1 MSIKYLNPKSYGQVY
16 QRLVNGYRKVK
27 GKDPTGLDLIKI
39 KLEAAEQIRNSEKII
54 KFPEE
59 KITPFYEGRPSK
71 GPQADVKKFPTK
83 NKPAAQTYSS
93 DFLDLLEE
101 FNKISKNQPSLAEI
115 TGVSNKYP
123 EKTGIVKS
131 TIELL
136 ESKDPKSL
144 SRELQRIMKRE
155 GTYVDYSDEE
165 VAQIL
170 NGFES
175 RTKNKIKPAEEMI
188 DKGDFD
194 PSGFAGGGLAYMLG
208 EPVRMFKG
216 GRIGYSVGAGKKGVQ
231 GLLDLVKN
239 KFGKKSITT
248 ADKVARPES
257 AITRDLFKRMS
268 KKLKNKLPKKGEF
281 IEDGETPDYEY
292 YAELLNDAEDSRGF
306 NVQGDETIEVLEDRL
321 KQLKDEEAYYY
332 GQYKA
337 GKLDPEPGEIN
348 RSRLTF
354 LKNKSEEAEM
364 SRDKRLITQDELEE
378 LDSLEKRFEYLDLEE
393 KAQDVNRKLTNSEI
407 ERLKEINDSG
417 YVDFQ
422 KEIDKINR
430 NKKAYGGRIGYS
442 GGGIVKFLN
451 KVLGKQHL
459 SEIKKTDPQ
468 LYKGLLEVAPLFKKR
483 DKEALIKY
491 MQKYLPE
498 RSADEIEELVTGP
511 NDKMYGQLIRLG
523 SGRDYKGKQELFKKI
538 DQKEMLENLDV
549 KGRKANAVGG
559 RIGYTNGGITKTK
572 ADYEK
577 ELETKDD
584 YEKED
589 NKILD
594 ILDLQVQG
602 AMSGKQQIE
611 GAPPGITSDLK
622 TLEIIANFDI
632 PLDDKINLYANYQ
645 RNKSRNRIEK
655 ADQEVYLGEGA
666 YRNREVGL
674 NYNKDGEGFSADAK
688 YNMDSEEPEFRFKY
702 KKLFGGPKKRAKGGR
717 IGFAAGGID
726 KVRRAFLKLLGA
738 GAGATAA
745 TKTGLFGLLKGK
757 QEAKIATK
765 AAEQVVKRNEPPAY
779 VFDLVEI
786 IRAKGKDITKSAQT
800 IERETVKT
808 YKGVDLYETP
818 DGFRIRAEGKS
829 AQEGGKEID
838 LMYSQMDE
846 IKDEGLE
853 TQKSFTVT
861 DYEEATVRPDAE
873 GKMKDVDFY
882 VDEADHKEL
891 KKIVDEEK
899 NKFKSGGL
907 AYMLGE

>member
-16 QRLVNGYRKVK
+16 QKLVNGYRKVK
-27 GKDPTGLDLIKI
+27 GKDPSGLDLIKI
-39 KLEAAEQIRNSEKII
+39 KLEAAEQIKNSEKII

-59 KITPFYEGRPSK
+59 KITPFYEERPSK

-144 SRELQRIMKRE
+144 SRELQKIMKRE

-175 RTKNKIKPAEEMI
+175 RTKNKIKPAEEI
-188 DKGDFD
+188 INEGDFD

-216 GRIGYSVGAGKKGVQ
+216 GRIGYSIGAGKKGVQ

-239 KFGKKSITT
+239 KFGKESITT
-248 ADKVARPES
+248 ADKVARPEK
-257 AITRDLFKRMS
+257 AITKEMFDAFNKRLKEKTKSYKQGDPITSENFGDTSFAPDMTGLNKAREMDDDIVKFRTENPAGKGRFTKAEVIITRLKNTIQGAKNNPDETS
-268 KKLKNKLPKKGEF
+268 DYVLKNFPNMIEELKNKPELANNENVFQTLAVEGLPK
-281 IEDGETPDYEY
+281 
-292 YAELLNDAEDSRGF
+292 N
-306 NVQGDETIEVLEDRL
+306 QRL
-321 KQLKDEEAYYY
+321 KVYDDGTVDFETLKPTH
-332 GQYKA
+332 QF
-337 GKLDPEPGEIN
+337 KLKEDI
-348 RSRLTF
+348 
-354 LKNKSEEAEM
+354 K
-364 SRDKRLITQDELEE
+364 
-378 LDSLEKRFEYLDLEE
+378 
-393 KAQDVNRKLTNSEI
+393 RKL
-407 ERLKEINDSG
+407 
-417 YVDFQ
+417 
-422 KEIDKINR
+422 
-430 NKKAYGGRIGYS
+430 
-442 GGGIVKFLN
+442 
-451 KVLGKQHL
+451 
-459 SEIKKTDPQ
+459 
-468 LYKGLLEVAPLFKKR
+468 
-483 DKEALIKY
+483 
-491 MQKYLPE
+491 
-498 RSADEIEELVTGP
+498 
-511 NDKMYGQLIRLG
+511 
-523 SGRDYKGKQELFKKI
+523 
-538 DQKEMLENLDV
+538 
-549 KGRKANAVGG
+549 NA
-559 RIGYTNGGITKTK
+559 
-572 ADYEK
+572 E
-577 ELETKDD
+577 
-584 YEKED
+584 
-589 NKILD
+589 
-594 ILDLQVQG
+594 
-602 AMSGKQQIE
+602 
-611 GAPPGITSDLK
+611 
-622 TLEIIANFDI
+622 
-632 PLDDKINLYANYQ
+632 
-645 RNKSRNRIEK
+645 
-655 ADQEVYLGEGA
+655 
-666 YRNREVGL
+666 
-674 NYNKDGEGFSADAK
+674 
-688 YNMDSEEPEFRFKY
+688 
-702 KKLFGGPKKRAKGGR
+702 GGR

-765 AAEQVVKRNEPPAY
+765 AAEQVVQRNEPPAY

-891 KKIVDEEK
+891 QKIVDEEK

>member
-248 ADKVARPES
+248 ADKVARPEK
-257 AITRDLFKRMS
+257 AITKEMFDAF
-268 KKLKNKLPKKGEF
+268 NK
-281 IEDGETPDYEY
+281 
-292 YAELLNDAEDSRGF
+292 
-306 NVQGDETIEVLEDRL
+306 
-321 KQLKDEEAYYY
+321 
-332 GQYKA
+332 
-337 GKLDPEPGEIN
+337 
-348 RSRLTF
+348 
-354 LKNKSEEAEM
+354 
-364 SRDKRLITQDELEE
+364 
-378 LDSLEKRFEYLDLEE
+378 
-393 KAQDVNRKLTNSEI
+393 
-407 ERLKEINDSG
+407 RLKEKTTPDTKNLEKTRGKYGSG
-417 YVDFQ
+417 ED
-422 KEIDKINR
+422 
-430 NKKAYGGRIGYS
+430 
-442 GGGIVKFLN
+442 
-451 KVLGKQHL
+451 
-459 SEIKKTDPQ
+459 
-468 LYKGLLEVAPLFKKR
+468 LYKIFKKEGITINQAV
-483 DKEALIKY
+483 KEAL
-491 MQKYLPE
+491 
-498 RSADEIEELVTGP
+498 ADMP
-511 NDKMYGQLIRLG
+511 RL
-523 SGRDYKGKQELFKKI
+523 SG
-538 DQKEMLENLDV
+538 
-549 KGRKANAVGG
+549 
-559 RIGYTNGGITKTK
+559 
-572 ADYEK
+572 
-577 ELETKDD
+577 
-584 YEKED
+584 
-589 NKILD
+589 
-594 ILDLQVQG
+594 
-602 AMSGKQQIE
+602 
-611 GAPPGITSDLK
+611 
-622 TLEIIANFDI
+622 
-632 PLDDKINLYANYQ
+632 
-645 RNKSRNRIEK
+645 
-655 ADQEVYLGEGA
+655 
-666 YRNREVGL
+666 
-674 NYNKDGEGFSADAK
+674 DAK
-688 YNMDSEEPEFRFKY
+688 YDADAVAEVVYQKLDIDPDTLNQYHVLDVYDKAY
-702 KKLFGGPKKRAKGGR
+702 NLLTKNKKLTPKESFLKQYFAKKSKEKDMYEQAAQREMDAMEAAADVGMKEPMGLTNEEIYAKYQNKISDDLLKKIVIDDNPQRRAEVMATLDEAMTMMEKGMDPDQILNIIKNTTRTKNAKGGR
-717 IGFAAGGID
+717 IGFSVGGID

>member
-27 GKDPTGLDLIKI
+27 GKDPSGLDLIKI

-59 KITPFYEGRPSK
+59 KITPFYEERPSK

-216 GRIGYSVGAGKKGVQ
+216 GRIGYSIGAGKKGVQ

-248 ADKVARPES
+248 ADKIARPEK
-257 AITRDLFKRMS
+257 AITKEMFDAFNKRLKEKTTGPVQMSMDDLIKYRSENPAGKGRFTRAEAIIARLENTIQGAKDSPDETSDYVLKNFPNMIEE
-268 KKLKNKLPKKGEF
+268 LKNKPELANNENVWKELGMTGLPENQRFKIYDDGTVDFETLKPTHQF
-281 IEDGETPDYEY
+281 KLRED
-292 YAELLNDAEDSRGF
+292 
-306 NVQGDETIEVLEDRL
+306 I
-321 KQLKDEEAYYY
+321 K
-332 GQYKA
+332 
-337 GKLDPEPGEIN
+337 
-348 RSRLTF
+348 
-354 LKNKSEEAEM
+354 
-364 SRDKRLITQDELEE
+364 
-378 LDSLEKRFEYLDLEE
+378 
-393 KAQDVNRKLTNSEI
+393 RKL
-407 ERLKEINDSG
+407 
-417 YVDFQ
+417 
-422 KEIDKINR
+422 
-430 NKKAYGGRIGYS
+430 
-442 GGGIVKFLN
+442 
-451 KVLGKQHL
+451 
-459 SEIKKTDPQ
+459 
-468 LYKGLLEVAPLFKKR
+468 
-483 DKEALIKY
+483 
-491 MQKYLPE
+491 
-498 RSADEIEELVTGP
+498 
-511 NDKMYGQLIRLG
+511 
-523 SGRDYKGKQELFKKI
+523 
-538 DQKEMLENLDV
+538 
-549 KGRKANAVGG
+549 NA
-559 RIGYTNGGITKTK
+559 
-572 ADYEK
+572 E
-577 ELETKDD
+577 
-584 YEKED
+584 
-589 NKILD
+589 
-594 ILDLQVQG
+594 
-602 AMSGKQQIE
+602 
-611 GAPPGITSDLK
+611 
-622 TLEIIANFDI
+622 
-632 PLDDKINLYANYQ
+632 
-645 RNKSRNRIEK
+645 
-655 ADQEVYLGEGA
+655 
-666 YRNREVGL
+666 
-674 NYNKDGEGFSADAK
+674 
-688 YNMDSEEPEFRFKY
+688 
-702 KKLFGGPKKRAKGGR
+702 GGR
-717 IGFAAGGID
+717 IGFSAGGID

-745 TKTGLFGLLKGK
+745 TKTGLFGLLKSK
-757 QEAKIATK
+757 QEGKIATK
-765 AAEQVVKRNEPPAY
+765 AAEQVVQRNEPPAY
-779 VFDLVEI
+779 VFDLVKI

-808 YKGVDLYETP
+808 YKGVELYETP

-853 TQKSFTVT
+853 TQKIIYS
-861 DYEEATVRPDAE
+861 Y
-873 GKMKDVDFY
+873 
-882 VDEADHKEL
+882 
-891 KKIVDEEK
+891 
-899 NKFKSGGL
+899 
-907 AYMLGE
+907 

>member
-239 KFGKKSITT
+239 KFGKESITT
-248 ADKVARPES
+248 ADKVARPEK
-257 AITRDLFKRMS
+257 AITKEMFDAFNKRLKEKTKSYKQGDPITSENFGDTSFAPDMTGLNKAREMDDDIVKFRTENPAGKGRFTKAEVIITRLKNTIQGAKNNPDETS
-268 KKLKNKLPKKGEF
+268 DYVLKNFPNMIEELKNKPELANNENVFQTLAVEGLPK
-281 IEDGETPDYEY
+281 
-292 YAELLNDAEDSRGF
+292 N
-306 NVQGDETIEVLEDRL
+306 QRL
-321 KQLKDEEAYYY
+321 KVYDD
-332 GQYKA
+332 G
-337 GKLDPEPGEIN
+337 
-348 RSRLTF
+348 T
-354 LKNKSEEAEM
+354 
-364 SRDKRLITQDELEE
+364 
-378 LDSLEKRFEYLDLEE
+378 
-393 KAQDVNRKLTNSEI
+393 
-407 ERLKEINDSG
+407 
-417 YVDFQ
+417 VDFQ
-422 KEIDKINR
+422 TLKPTH
-430 NKKAYGGRIGYS
+430 
-442 GGGIVKFLN
+442 
-451 KVLGKQHL
+451 Q
-459 SEIKKTDPQ
+459 
-468 LYKGLLEVAPLFKKR
+468 FK
-483 DKEALIKY
+483 L
-491 MQKYLPE
+491 
-498 RSADEIEELVTGP
+498 
-511 NDKMYGQLIRLG
+511 
-523 SGRDYKGKQELFKKI
+523 
-538 DQKEMLENLDV
+538 
-549 KGRKANAVGG
+549 
-559 RIGYTNGGITKTK
+559 
-572 ADYEK
+572 
-577 ELETKDD
+577 
-584 YEKED
+584 KED
-589 NKILD
+589 IKR
-594 ILDLQVQG
+594 
-602 AMSGKQQIE
+602 K
-611 GAPPGITSDLK
+611 
-622 TLEIIANFDI
+622 
-632 PLDDKINLYANYQ
+632 
-645 RNKSRNRIEK
+645 
-655 ADQEVYLGEGA
+655 
-666 YRNREVGL
+666 L
-674 NYNKDGEGFSADAK
+674 NAE
-688 YNMDSEEPEFRFKY
+688 
-702 KKLFGGPKKRAKGGR
+702 GGR

-765 AAEQVVKRNEPPAY
+765 AAEQVVQRNEPPAY

-853 TQKSFTVT
+853 TQKTFTVT

-891 KKIVDEEK
+891 QKIVDEEK

>member
-16 QRLVNGYRKVK
+16 QKLVNGYRKVK

-59 KITPFYEGRPSK
+59 KITPFYEERPSK

-144 SRELQRIMKRE
+144 SRELQKIMKRE

-175 RTKNKIKPAEEMI
+175 RTKNKIKPAEEMV
-188 DKGDFD
+188 DEGDFD
-194 PSGFAGGGLAYMLG
+194 PSGFAGGGLAYLLG
-208 EPVRMFKG
+208 EEPVKMGKG
-216 GRIGYSVGAGKKGVQ
+216 GRIGYSIGAGKKGVQ

-248 ADKVARPES
+248 ADKIARPES

-281 IEDGETPDYEY
+281 MEDGETPDYEY

-549 KGRKANAVGG
+549 KGRKANA
-559 RIGYTNGGITKTK
+559 T
-572 ADYEK
+572 
-577 ELETKDD
+577 
-584 YEKED
+584 
-589 NKILD
+589 
-594 ILDLQVQG
+594 
-602 AMSGKQQIE
+602 
-611 GAPPGITSDLK
+611 
-622 TLEIIANFDI
+622 
-632 PLDDKINLYANYQ
+632 
-645 RNKSRNRIEK
+645 
-655 ADQEVYLGEGA
+655 
-666 YRNREVGL
+666 
-674 NYNKDGEGFSADAK
+674 
-688 YNMDSEEPEFRFKY
+688 
-702 KKLFGGPKKRAKGGR
+702 GGR
-717 IGFAAGGID
+717 IGFSAGGID

>member
-16 QRLVNGYRKVK
+16 QKLVNGYRKVK
-27 GKDPTGLDLIKI
+27 GKDPSGLDLIKI
-39 KLEAAEQIRNSEKII
+39 KLEAAEQIKNSEKII

-59 KITPFYEGRPSK
+59 KITPFYEERPSK

-175 RTKNKIKPAEEMI
+175 RTKNKIKPAEEI
-188 DKGDFD
+188 INEGDFD

-239 KFGKKSITT
+239 KFGKESITT
-248 ADKVARPES
+248 ADKVARPEK
-257 AITRDLFKRMS
+257 AITKEMFDAFNKRLKEKTKSYKQGDPITSENFGDTSFAPDMTGLNKAREMDDDIVKFRTENPAGKGRFTKAEVIITRLKNTIQGAKNNPDETS
-268 KKLKNKLPKKGEF
+268 DYVLKNFPNMIEELKNKPELANNENVFQTLAVEGLPK
-281 IEDGETPDYEY
+281 
-292 YAELLNDAEDSRGF
+292 N
-306 NVQGDETIEVLEDRL
+306 QRL
-321 KQLKDEEAYYY
+321 KVYDD
-332 GQYKA
+332 G
-337 GKLDPEPGEIN
+337 
-348 RSRLTF
+348 T
-354 LKNKSEEAEM
+354 
-364 SRDKRLITQDELEE
+364 
-378 LDSLEKRFEYLDLEE
+378 
-393 KAQDVNRKLTNSEI
+393 
-407 ERLKEINDSG
+407 
-417 YVDFQ
+417 VDFQ
-422 KEIDKINR
+422 TLKPTH
-430 NKKAYGGRIGYS
+430 
-442 GGGIVKFLN
+442 
-451 KVLGKQHL
+451 Q
-459 SEIKKTDPQ
+459 
-468 LYKGLLEVAPLFKKR
+468 FK
-483 DKEALIKY
+483 L
-491 MQKYLPE
+491 
-498 RSADEIEELVTGP
+498 
-511 NDKMYGQLIRLG
+511 
-523 SGRDYKGKQELFKKI
+523 
-538 DQKEMLENLDV
+538 
-549 KGRKANAVGG
+549 
-559 RIGYTNGGITKTK
+559 
-572 ADYEK
+572 
-577 ELETKDD
+577 
-584 YEKED
+584 KED
-589 NKILD
+589 IKR
-594 ILDLQVQG
+594 
-602 AMSGKQQIE
+602 K
-611 GAPPGITSDLK
+611 
-622 TLEIIANFDI
+622 
-632 PLDDKINLYANYQ
+632 
-645 RNKSRNRIEK
+645 
-655 ADQEVYLGEGA
+655 
-666 YRNREVGL
+666 L
-674 NYNKDGEGFSADAK
+674 NAE
-688 YNMDSEEPEFRFKY
+688 
-702 KKLFGGPKKRAKGGR
+702 GGR

-765 AAEQVVKRNEPPAY
+765 AAEQVVQRNEPPAY
-779 VFDLVEI
+779 VFDLVKI

-853 TQKSFTVT
+853 TQKTFTVT

-891 KKIVDEEK
+891 QKIVDEEK

>member
-16 QRLVNGYRKVK
+16 QKLVNGYRKVK

-175 RTKNKIKPAEEMI
+175 RTKNKIKPAEDMI
-188 DKGDFD
+188 DEGDFD

-216 GRIGYSVGAGKKGVQ
+216 GRIGYSIGAGKKGVQ

-248 ADKVARPES
+248 ADKIARPEK
-257 AITRDLFKRMS
+257 AITKEMFDAF
-268 KKLKNKLPKKGEF
+268 NK
-281 IEDGETPDYEY
+281 
-292 YAELLNDAEDSRGF
+292 
-306 NVQGDETIEVLEDRL
+306 
-321 KQLKDEEAYYY
+321 
-332 GQYKA
+332 
-337 GKLDPEPGEIN
+337 
-348 RSRLTF
+348 
-354 LKNKSEEAEM
+354 
-364 SRDKRLITQDELEE
+364 
-378 LDSLEKRFEYLDLEE
+378 
-393 KAQDVNRKLTNSEI
+393 
-407 ERLKEINDSG
+407 RLKEKARGTYRSGEDLYKILKKEGITMDQAVKEAIDDMPRLSGDAKYDADAVADVMYEKLGIDPDTLNQYHLLDAYDNAYQQLIKQKRKSMYQKAADDSLKKMDPEAETYAKELEYDVQEKISEPG
-417 YVDFQ
+417 YRGVVTEASDLDDTLKIIKSQ
-422 KEIDKINR
+422 KSEATKLREKYPGISKVLLDKI
-430 NKKAYGGRIGYS
+430 
-442 GGGIVKFLN
+442 VKDN
-451 KVLGKQHL
+451 N
-459 SEIKKTDPQ
+459 PQ
-468 LYKGLLEVAPLFKKR
+468 
-483 DKEALIKY
+483 
-491 MQKYLPE
+491 
-498 RSADEIEELVTGP
+498 
-511 NDKMYGQLIRLG
+511 
-523 SGRDYKGKQELFKKI
+523 
-538 DQKEMLENLDV
+538 
-549 KGRKANAVGG
+549 RKAEVLASLDEVLTMMDKGMDEKQIMDVLRKTTRTKNATGG
-559 RIGYTNGGITKTK
+559 RIGYTNGGVTKTK
-572 ADYEK
+572 TDYEK
-577 ELETKDD
+577 ELETKND

-717 IGFAAGGID
+717 IGFSVGGID

-757 QEAKIATK
+757 KEAKIATK

>member
-188 DKGDFD
+188 DEGDFD

-248 ADKVARPES
+248 ADKIARPEK
-257 AITRDLFKRMS
+257 AITKDLFDEF
-268 KKLKNKLPKKGEF
+268 NK
-281 IEDGETPDYEY
+281 
-292 YAELLNDAEDSRGF
+292 
-306 NVQGDETIEVLEDRL
+306 
-321 KQLKDEEAYYY
+321 
-332 GQYKA
+332 
-337 GKLDPEPGEIN
+337 
-348 RSRLTF
+348 
-354 LKNKSEEAEM
+354 
-364 SRDKRLITQDELEE
+364 
-378 LDSLEKRFEYLDLEE
+378 
-393 KAQDVNRKLTNSEI
+393 
-407 ERLKEINDSG
+407 RLKEKTTPDTKNLEKTRGKYGSGEDFYKILKKEGITINQA
-417 YVDFQ
+417 V
-422 KEIDKINR
+422 
-430 NKKAYGGRIGYS
+430 
-442 GGGIVKFLN
+442 
-451 KVLGKQHL
+451 
-459 SEIKKTDPQ
+459 
-468 LYKGLLEVAPLFKKR
+468 
-483 DKEALIKY
+483 KEALADMSRLSGDAKY
-491 MQKYLPE
+491 DAEAVAEVVYEKLDIDPYTLNQYHVLDVYDKAYNLLTKNKKLTPKESFLKQYFAKKQKE
-498 RSADEIEELVTGP
+498 
-511 NDKMYGQLIRLG
+511 
-523 SGRDYKGKQELFKKI
+523 KQETYKDMYQKAADDSLKKM
-538 DQKEMLENLDV
+538 DPEAETY
-549 KGRKANAVGG
+549 A
-559 RIGYTNGGITKTK
+559 
-572 ADYEK
+572 K
-577 ELETKDD
+577 ELEYDVQEKISEPGYRGVVTEASDLDDTLKIIESQKSEATKLREQ
-584 YEKED
+584 YPGISEALL
-589 NKILD
+589 NKIVKDNNPQRKAEVLASLD
-594 ILDLQVQG
+594 EVLTMMDKGMDQ
-602 AMSGKQQIE
+602 KQIM
-611 GAPPGITSDLK
+611 DVLK
-622 TLEIIANFDI
+622 NTTRTKNAT
-632 PLDDKINLYANYQ
+632 
-645 RNKSRNRIEK
+645 
-655 ADQEVYLGEGA
+655 
-666 YRNREVGL
+666 
-674 NYNKDGEGFSADAK
+674 
-688 YNMDSEEPEFRFKY
+688 
-702 KKLFGGPKKRAKGGR
+702 GGR

-757 QEAKIATK
+757 KEGKIATK

>member
-239 KFGKKSITT
+239 KFGKESITT
-248 ADKVARPES
+248 ADKVARPEK
-257 AITRDLFKRMS
+257 AITKEMFDAFNKRLKEKTKSYKQGDPITSENFGDTSFAPDMTGLNKAREMDDDIVKFRTENPAGKGRFTKAEVIITRLKNTIQGAKNNPDETS
-268 KKLKNKLPKKGEF
+268 DYVLKNFPNMIEELKNKPELANNENVFQTLAVEGLPK
-281 IEDGETPDYEY
+281 
-292 YAELLNDAEDSRGF
+292 N
-306 NVQGDETIEVLEDRL
+306 QRL
-321 KQLKDEEAYYY
+321 KVYDD
-332 GQYKA
+332 G
-337 GKLDPEPGEIN
+337 
-348 RSRLTF
+348 T
-354 LKNKSEEAEM
+354 
-364 SRDKRLITQDELEE
+364 
-378 LDSLEKRFEYLDLEE
+378 
-393 KAQDVNRKLTNSEI
+393 
-407 ERLKEINDSG
+407 
-417 YVDFQ
+417 VDFQ
-422 KEIDKINR
+422 TLKPTH
-430 NKKAYGGRIGYS
+430 
-442 GGGIVKFLN
+442 
-451 KVLGKQHL
+451 Q
-459 SEIKKTDPQ
+459 
-468 LYKGLLEVAPLFKKR
+468 FK
-483 DKEALIKY
+483 L
-491 MQKYLPE
+491 
-498 RSADEIEELVTGP
+498 
-511 NDKMYGQLIRLG
+511 
-523 SGRDYKGKQELFKKI
+523 
-538 DQKEMLENLDV
+538 
-549 KGRKANAVGG
+549 
-559 RIGYTNGGITKTK
+559 
-572 ADYEK
+572 
-577 ELETKDD
+577 
-584 YEKED
+584 KED
-589 NKILD
+589 IKR
-594 ILDLQVQG
+594 
-602 AMSGKQQIE
+602 K
-611 GAPPGITSDLK
+611 
-622 TLEIIANFDI
+622 
-632 PLDDKINLYANYQ
+632 
-645 RNKSRNRIEK
+645 
-655 ADQEVYLGEGA
+655 
-666 YRNREVGL
+666 L
-674 NYNKDGEGFSADAK
+674 NAE
-688 YNMDSEEPEFRFKY
+688 
-702 KKLFGGPKKRAKGGR
+702 GGR

-765 AAEQVVKRNEPPAY
+765 AAEQVVQRNEPPAY
-779 VFDLVEI
+779 VFDLIEI

-853 TQKSFTVT
+853 TQKTFTVT

-891 KKIVDEEK
+891 QKIVDEEK

>member
-16 QRLVNGYRKVK
+16 QKLVNGYRKVK
-27 GKDPTGLDLIKI
+27 GKDPSGLDLIKI
-39 KLEAAEQIRNSEKII
+39 KLEAAEQIKNSEKII

-59 KITPFYEGRPSK
+59 KITPFYEERPSK

-175 RTKNKIKPAEEMI
+175 RTKNKIKPAEEI
-188 DKGDFD
+188 INEGDFD

-208 EPVRMFKG
+208 EPIRMFKG

-248 ADKVARPES
+248 ADKIARPES

-430 NKKAYGGRIGYS
+430 NKKAYGGRIG
-442 GGGIVKFLN
+442 
-451 KVLGKQHL
+451 
-459 SEIKKTDPQ
+459 
-468 LYKGLLEVAPLFKKR
+468 
-483 DKEALIKY
+483 
-491 MQKYLPE
+491 
-498 RSADEIEELVTGP
+498 
-511 NDKMYGQLIRLG
+511 
-523 SGRDYKGKQELFKKI
+523 
-538 DQKEMLENLDV
+538 
-549 KGRKANAVGG
+549 
-559 RIGYTNGGITKTK
+559 
-572 ADYEK
+572 
-577 ELETKDD
+577 
-584 YEKED
+584 
-589 NKILD
+589 
-594 ILDLQVQG
+594 
-602 AMSGKQQIE
+602 
-611 GAPPGITSDLK
+611 
-622 TLEIIANFDI
+622 
-632 PLDDKINLYANYQ
+632 
-645 RNKSRNRIEK
+645 
-655 ADQEVYLGEGA
+655 
-666 YRNREVGL
+666 
-674 NYNKDGEGFSADAK
+674 
-688 YNMDSEEPEFRFKY
+688 
-702 KKLFGGPKKRAKGGR
+702 
-717 IGFAAGGID
+717 FAAGGID

-891 KKIVDEEK
+891 QKIVDEEK

>member
-248 ADKVARPES
+248 ADKIARPEK
-257 AITRDLFKRMS
+257 AITKDLFDEF
-268 KKLKNKLPKKGEF
+268 NK
-281 IEDGETPDYEY
+281 
-292 YAELLNDAEDSRGF
+292 
-306 NVQGDETIEVLEDRL
+306 
-321 KQLKDEEAYYY
+321 
-332 GQYKA
+332 
-337 GKLDPEPGEIN
+337 
-348 RSRLTF
+348 
-354 LKNKSEEAEM
+354 
-364 SRDKRLITQDELEE
+364 
-378 LDSLEKRFEYLDLEE
+378 
-393 KAQDVNRKLTNSEI
+393 
-407 ERLKEINDSG
+407 RLKEKTTPDTKNLEKTRGKYGSGEDFYKILKKEGITINQA
-417 YVDFQ
+417 V
-422 KEIDKINR
+422 
-430 NKKAYGGRIGYS
+430 
-442 GGGIVKFLN
+442 
-451 KVLGKQHL
+451 
-459 SEIKKTDPQ
+459 
-468 LYKGLLEVAPLFKKR
+468 
-483 DKEALIKY
+483 KEAL
-491 MQKYLPE
+491 
-498 RSADEIEELVTGP
+498 AD
-511 NDKMYGQLIRLG
+511 MSRL
-523 SGRDYKGKQELFKKI
+523 SG
-538 DQKEMLENLDV
+538 
-549 KGRKANAVGG
+549 
-559 RIGYTNGGITKTK
+559 
-572 ADYEK
+572 
-577 ELETKDD
+577 
-584 YEKED
+584 
-589 NKILD
+589 
-594 ILDLQVQG
+594 
-602 AMSGKQQIE
+602 
-611 GAPPGITSDLK
+611 
-622 TLEIIANFDI
+622 
-632 PLDDKINLYANYQ
+632 
-645 RNKSRNRIEK
+645 
-655 ADQEVYLGEGA
+655 
-666 YRNREVGL
+666 
-674 NYNKDGEGFSADAK
+674 DAK
-688 YNMDSEEPEFRFKY
+688 YDAEAVAEVVYEKLDIDPYTLNQYHVLDVYDKAY
-702 KKLFGGPKKRAKGGR
+702 NLLTKNKKLTPKESFLKQYFAKKSKEKDMYEQAAQREMDAMEAAADVGMKEPMGLTNEEIYAKYQNKISDDLLKKIVIDDNPQRRAEVMATLDEAMTMMEKGMDPDQILNIIKNTTRTKNAKGGR
-717 IGFAAGGID
+717 IGFSVGGID

>member
-16 QRLVNGYRKVK
+16 QKLVNGYRKVK
-27 GKDPTGLDLIKI
+27 GKDPSGLDLIKI

-144 SRELQRIMKRE
+144 SRELQKIMKRE

-332 GQYKA
+332 GLYKA

-430 NKKAYGGRIGYS
+430 NKKAYGGRIG
-442 GGGIVKFLN
+442 
-451 KVLGKQHL
+451 
-459 SEIKKTDPQ
+459 
-468 LYKGLLEVAPLFKKR
+468 
-483 DKEALIKY
+483 
-491 MQKYLPE
+491 
-498 RSADEIEELVTGP
+498 
-511 NDKMYGQLIRLG
+511 
-523 SGRDYKGKQELFKKI
+523 
-538 DQKEMLENLDV
+538 
-549 KGRKANAVGG
+549 
-559 RIGYTNGGITKTK
+559 
-572 ADYEK
+572 
-577 ELETKDD
+577 
-584 YEKED
+584 
-589 NKILD
+589 
-594 ILDLQVQG
+594 
-602 AMSGKQQIE
+602 
-611 GAPPGITSDLK
+611 
-622 TLEIIANFDI
+622 
-632 PLDDKINLYANYQ
+632 
-645 RNKSRNRIEK
+645 
-655 ADQEVYLGEGA
+655 
-666 YRNREVGL
+666 
-674 NYNKDGEGFSADAK
+674 FS
-688 YNMDSEEPEFRFKY
+688 
-702 KKLFGGPKKRAKGGR
+702 
-717 IGFAAGGID
+717 AGGID

>member
-16 QRLVNGYRKVK
+16 QKLVNGYRKVK

-188 DKGDFD
+188 DEGDFD

-248 ADKVARPES
+248 ADKIARPES
-257 AITRDLFKRMS
+257 AITRDLFKRMNN
-268 KKLKNKLPKKGEF
+268 KLKNKPSKKGEF

-321 KQLKDEEAYYY
+321 KQLKDEEAYWY

-430 NKKAYGGRIGYS
+430 NKKAY
-442 GGGIVKFLN
+442 
-451 KVLGKQHL
+451 
-459 SEIKKTDPQ
+459 
-468 LYKGLLEVAPLFKKR
+468 
-483 DKEALIKY
+483 
-491 MQKYLPE
+491 
-498 RSADEIEELVTGP
+498 
-511 NDKMYGQLIRLG
+511 
-523 SGRDYKGKQELFKKI
+523 
-538 DQKEMLENLDV
+538 
-549 KGRKANAVGG
+549 
-559 RIGYTNGGITKTK
+559 
-572 ADYEK
+572 
-577 ELETKDD
+577 
-584 YEKED
+584 
-589 NKILD
+589 
-594 ILDLQVQG
+594 
-602 AMSGKQQIE
+602 
-611 GAPPGITSDLK
+611 
-622 TLEIIANFDI
+622 
-632 PLDDKINLYANYQ
+632 
-645 RNKSRNRIEK
+645 
-655 ADQEVYLGEGA
+655 
-666 YRNREVGL
+666 
-674 NYNKDGEGFSADAK
+674 
-688 YNMDSEEPEFRFKY
+688 
-702 KKLFGGPKKRAKGGR
+702 GGR

>member
-248 ADKVARPES
+248 ADKIARPES

-430 NKKAYGGRIGYS
+430 NKKAYGGRIG
-442 GGGIVKFLN
+442 
-451 KVLGKQHL
+451 
-459 SEIKKTDPQ
+459 
-468 LYKGLLEVAPLFKKR
+468 
-483 DKEALIKY
+483 
-491 MQKYLPE
+491 
-498 RSADEIEELVTGP
+498 
-511 NDKMYGQLIRLG
+511 
-523 SGRDYKGKQELFKKI
+523 
-538 DQKEMLENLDV
+538 
-549 KGRKANAVGG
+549 
-559 RIGYTNGGITKTK
+559 
-572 ADYEK
+572 
-577 ELETKDD
+577 
-584 YEKED
+584 
-589 NKILD
+589 
-594 ILDLQVQG
+594 
-602 AMSGKQQIE
+602 
-611 GAPPGITSDLK
+611 
-622 TLEIIANFDI
+622 
-632 PLDDKINLYANYQ
+632 
-645 RNKSRNRIEK
+645 
-655 ADQEVYLGEGA
+655 
-666 YRNREVGL
+666 
-674 NYNKDGEGFSADAK
+674 FS
-688 YNMDSEEPEFRFKY
+688 
-702 KKLFGGPKKRAKGGR
+702 
-717 IGFAAGGID
+717 AGGID

-838 LMYSQMDE
+838 LTYSQMDE

-891 KKIVDEEK
+891 QKIVDEEK

>member
-16 QRLVNGYRKVK
+16 QKLVNGYRKVK
-27 GKDPTGLDLIKI
+27 GKDPSGLDLIKI
-39 KLEAAEQIRNSEKII
+39 KLEAAEQIKNSEKII

-59 KITPFYEGRPSK
+59 KITPFYEERPSK

-175 RTKNKIKPAEEMI
+175 RTKNKIKPAEEI
-188 DKGDFD
+188 INEGDFD

-239 KFGKKSITT
+239 KFGKESITT
-248 ADKVARPES
+248 ADKVARPEK
-257 AITRDLFKRMS
+257 AITKEMFDAFNKRLKEKTKSYKQGDPITSENFGDTSFAPDMTGLNKAREMDDDIVKFRTENPAGKGRFTKAEVIITRLKNTIQGAKNNPDETS
-268 KKLKNKLPKKGEF
+268 DYVLKNFPNMIEELKNKPELANNENVFQTLAVEGLPK
-281 IEDGETPDYEY
+281 
-292 YAELLNDAEDSRGF
+292 N
-306 NVQGDETIEVLEDRL
+306 QRL
-321 KQLKDEEAYYY
+321 KVYDD
-332 GQYKA
+332 G
-337 GKLDPEPGEIN
+337 
-348 RSRLTF
+348 T
-354 LKNKSEEAEM
+354 
-364 SRDKRLITQDELEE
+364 
-378 LDSLEKRFEYLDLEE
+378 
-393 KAQDVNRKLTNSEI
+393 
-407 ERLKEINDSG
+407 
-417 YVDFQ
+417 VDFQ
-422 KEIDKINR
+422 TLKPTH
-430 NKKAYGGRIGYS
+430 
-442 GGGIVKFLN
+442 
-451 KVLGKQHL
+451 Q
-459 SEIKKTDPQ
+459 
-468 LYKGLLEVAPLFKKR
+468 FK
-483 DKEALIKY
+483 L
-491 MQKYLPE
+491 
-498 RSADEIEELVTGP
+498 
-511 NDKMYGQLIRLG
+511 
-523 SGRDYKGKQELFKKI
+523 
-538 DQKEMLENLDV
+538 
-549 KGRKANAVGG
+549 
-559 RIGYTNGGITKTK
+559 
-572 ADYEK
+572 
-577 ELETKDD
+577 
-584 YEKED
+584 KED
-589 NKILD
+589 IKR
-594 ILDLQVQG
+594 
-602 AMSGKQQIE
+602 K
-611 GAPPGITSDLK
+611 
-622 TLEIIANFDI
+622 
-632 PLDDKINLYANYQ
+632 
-645 RNKSRNRIEK
+645 
-655 ADQEVYLGEGA
+655 
-666 YRNREVGL
+666 L
-674 NYNKDGEGFSADAK
+674 NAE
-688 YNMDSEEPEFRFKY
+688 
-702 KKLFGGPKKRAKGGR
+702 GGR

-891 KKIVDEEK
+891 QKIVDKEK

>member
-16 QRLVNGYRKVK
+16 QKLVNGYRKVK
-27 GKDPTGLDLIKI
+27 GKDPSGLDLIKI
-39 KLEAAEQIRNSEKII
+39 KLEAAEQIKNSEKII

-59 KITPFYEGRPSK
+59 KITPFYEERPSK

-188 DKGDFD
+188 DEGDFD

-248 ADKVARPES
+248 ADKVARPEK
-257 AITRDLFKRMS
+257 AITKEMFDAFNKRLKEKTKSYKQGDPITSENFGDTSFAPDMTGLNKAREMDDDIVKFRTENPAGKGRFTKAEVIITRLKNTIQGAKNNPDETS
-268 KKLKNKLPKKGEF
+268 DYVLKNFPNMIEELKNKPELANNENVFQTLAVEGLPK
-281 IEDGETPDYEY
+281 
-292 YAELLNDAEDSRGF
+292 N
-306 NVQGDETIEVLEDRL
+306 QRL
-321 KQLKDEEAYYY
+321 KVYDDGTVDFETLKPTH
-332 GQYKA
+332 QF
-337 GKLDPEPGEIN
+337 KLKEDI
-348 RSRLTF
+348 
-354 LKNKSEEAEM
+354 K
-364 SRDKRLITQDELEE
+364 
-378 LDSLEKRFEYLDLEE
+378 
-393 KAQDVNRKLTNSEI
+393 RKL
-407 ERLKEINDSG
+407 
-417 YVDFQ
+417 
-422 KEIDKINR
+422 
-430 NKKAYGGRIGYS
+430 
-442 GGGIVKFLN
+442 
-451 KVLGKQHL
+451 
-459 SEIKKTDPQ
+459 
-468 LYKGLLEVAPLFKKR
+468 
-483 DKEALIKY
+483 
-491 MQKYLPE
+491 
-498 RSADEIEELVTGP
+498 
-511 NDKMYGQLIRLG
+511 
-523 SGRDYKGKQELFKKI
+523 
-538 DQKEMLENLDV
+538 
-549 KGRKANAVGG
+549 NA
-559 RIGYTNGGITKTK
+559 
-572 ADYEK
+572 E
-577 ELETKDD
+577 
-584 YEKED
+584 
-589 NKILD
+589 
-594 ILDLQVQG
+594 
-602 AMSGKQQIE
+602 
-611 GAPPGITSDLK
+611 
-622 TLEIIANFDI
+622 
-632 PLDDKINLYANYQ
+632 
-645 RNKSRNRIEK
+645 
-655 ADQEVYLGEGA
+655 
-666 YRNREVGL
+666 
-674 NYNKDGEGFSADAK
+674 
-688 YNMDSEEPEFRFKY
+688 
-702 KKLFGGPKKRAKGGR
+702 GGR
-717 IGFAAGGID
+717 IGFSAGGID

-765 AAEQVVKRNEPPAY
+765 AAEQVVQRNEPPAY
-779 VFDLVEI
+779 VFDLVKI

-891 KKIVDEEK
+891 QKIVDEEK

>member
-248 ADKVARPES
+248 ADKIARPEK
-257 AITRDLFKRMS
+257 AITKEMFDAFNKRLKEKTKSYKQGDPITSENFGDTSFAPDMTGLNKAREMDDDIVKFRTENPAGKGRFTKAEVIITRLENTIQGAKNNPDETS
-268 KKLKNKLPKKGEF
+268 DYVLKNFPNMIEELKNKPELANNENVFQTLAVEGLPK
-281 IEDGETPDYEY
+281 
-292 YAELLNDAEDSRGF
+292 N
-306 NVQGDETIEVLEDRL
+306 QRL
-321 KQLKDEEAYYY
+321 KVYDDGTVDFETLKPTH
-332 GQYKA
+332 QF
-337 GKLDPEPGEIN
+337 KLREDI
-348 RSRLTF
+348 
-354 LKNKSEEAEM
+354 K
-364 SRDKRLITQDELEE
+364 
-378 LDSLEKRFEYLDLEE
+378 
-393 KAQDVNRKLTNSEI
+393 RKL
-407 ERLKEINDSG
+407 
-417 YVDFQ
+417 
-422 KEIDKINR
+422 
-430 NKKAYGGRIGYS
+430 
-442 GGGIVKFLN
+442 
-451 KVLGKQHL
+451 
-459 SEIKKTDPQ
+459 
-468 LYKGLLEVAPLFKKR
+468 
-483 DKEALIKY
+483 
-491 MQKYLPE
+491 
-498 RSADEIEELVTGP
+498 
-511 NDKMYGQLIRLG
+511 
-523 SGRDYKGKQELFKKI
+523 
-538 DQKEMLENLDV
+538 
-549 KGRKANAVGG
+549 NA
-559 RIGYTNGGITKTK
+559 
-572 ADYEK
+572 E
-577 ELETKDD
+577 
-584 YEKED
+584 
-589 NKILD
+589 
-594 ILDLQVQG
+594 
-602 AMSGKQQIE
+602 
-611 GAPPGITSDLK
+611 
-622 TLEIIANFDI
+622 
-632 PLDDKINLYANYQ
+632 
-645 RNKSRNRIEK
+645 
-655 ADQEVYLGEGA
+655 
-666 YRNREVGL
+666 
-674 NYNKDGEGFSADAK
+674 
-688 YNMDSEEPEFRFKY
+688 
-702 KKLFGGPKKRAKGGR
+702 GGR
-717 IGFAAGGID
+717 IGFSVGGID

-757 QEAKIATK
+757 KEAKIATK

>member
-248 ADKVARPES
+248 ADKIARPEK
-257 AITRDLFKRMS
+257 AITKEMFDAF
-268 KKLKNKLPKKGEF
+268 NK
-281 IEDGETPDYEY
+281 
-292 YAELLNDAEDSRGF
+292 
-306 NVQGDETIEVLEDRL
+306 
-321 KQLKDEEAYYY
+321 
-332 GQYKA
+332 
-337 GKLDPEPGEIN
+337 
-348 RSRLTF
+348 
-354 LKNKSEEAEM
+354 
-364 SRDKRLITQDELEE
+364 
-378 LDSLEKRFEYLDLEE
+378 
-393 KAQDVNRKLTNSEI
+393 
-407 ERLKEINDSG
+407 RLKEKARGTYRSG
-417 YVDFQ
+417 ED
-422 KEIDKINR
+422 
-430 NKKAYGGRIGYS
+430 
-442 GGGIVKFLN
+442 
-451 KVLGKQHL
+451 
-459 SEIKKTDPQ
+459 
-468 LYKGLLEVAPLFKKR
+468 LYKILKKEGITM
-483 DKEALIKY
+483 DQAVKEAIDDMPRLSGDAKYDADAVADVMYEKLGIDPDTLNQYHLLDAYDNAYQQLIK
-491 MQKYLPE
+491 QKRKSMYQKAADDSLKKMDPE
-498 RSADEIEELVTGP
+498 AET
-511 NDKMYGQLIRLG
+511 Y
-523 SGRDYKGKQELFKKI
+523 
-538 DQKEMLENLDV
+538 
-549 KGRKANAVGG
+549 A
-559 RIGYTNGGITKTK
+559 
-572 ADYEK
+572 K
-577 ELETKDD
+577 ELEYDVQEKISEPGYRGVVTEASDLDDTLKIIKSQKSEATKLR
-584 YEKED
+584 EKY
-589 NKILD
+589 
-594 ILDLQVQG
+594 
-602 AMSGKQQIE
+602 
-611 GAPPGITSDLK
+611 PGISKVL
-622 TLEIIANFDI
+622 L
-632 PLDDKINLYANYQ
+632 DKIVKDNNPQ
-645 RNKSRNRIEK
+645 RKAEVLASLDEVLTMMDKGMDEK
-655 ADQEVYLGEGA
+655 QI
-666 YRNREVGL
+666 
-674 NYNKDGEGFSADAK
+674 
-688 YNMDSEEPEFRFKY
+688 MDVLRKTTRT
-702 KKLFGGPKKRAKGGR
+702 KNATGGR

>member
-16 QRLVNGYRKVK
+16 QKLVNGYRKVK
-27 GKDPTGLDLIKI
+27 GKDPSGLDLIKI
-39 KLEAAEQIRNSEKII
+39 KLEAAEQIKNSEKII

-59 KITPFYEGRPSK
+59 KITPFYEERPSK

-175 RTKNKIKPAEEMI
+175 RTKNKIKPADEMI

-208 EPVRMFKG
+208 EPIRMFKG

-231 GLLDLVKN
+231 GLLNLVKN

-332 GQYKA
+332 GLYKA

-549 KGRKANAVGG
+549 KGRKANA
-559 RIGYTNGGITKTK
+559 T
-572 ADYEK
+572 
-577 ELETKDD
+577 
-584 YEKED
+584 
-589 NKILD
+589 
-594 ILDLQVQG
+594 
-602 AMSGKQQIE
+602 
-611 GAPPGITSDLK
+611 
-622 TLEIIANFDI
+622 
-632 PLDDKINLYANYQ
+632 
-645 RNKSRNRIEK
+645 
-655 ADQEVYLGEGA
+655 
-666 YRNREVGL
+666 
-674 NYNKDGEGFSADAK
+674 
-688 YNMDSEEPEFRFKY
+688 
-702 KKLFGGPKKRAKGGR
+702 GGR

>member
-248 ADKVARPES
+248 ADKIARPEK
-257 AITRDLFKRMS
+257 AITKEMFDAF
-268 KKLKNKLPKKGEF
+268 NK
-281 IEDGETPDYEY
+281 
-292 YAELLNDAEDSRGF
+292 
-306 NVQGDETIEVLEDRL
+306 
-321 KQLKDEEAYYY
+321 
-332 GQYKA
+332 
-337 GKLDPEPGEIN
+337 
-348 RSRLTF
+348 
-354 LKNKSEEAEM
+354 
-364 SRDKRLITQDELEE
+364 
-378 LDSLEKRFEYLDLEE
+378 
-393 KAQDVNRKLTNSEI
+393 
-407 ERLKEINDSG
+407 RLKEKARGTYRSG
-417 YVDFQ
+417 ED
-422 KEIDKINR
+422 
-430 NKKAYGGRIGYS
+430 
-442 GGGIVKFLN
+442 
-451 KVLGKQHL
+451 
-459 SEIKKTDPQ
+459 
-468 LYKGLLEVAPLFKKR
+468 LYKILKKEGITM
-483 DKEALIKY
+483 DQAVKEAIDDMPRLSGDAKYDADAVADVMYEKLGIDPDTLNQYHLLDAYDNAYQQLIK
-491 MQKYLPE
+491 QKRKSMYQKAADDSLKKMDPE
-498 RSADEIEELVTGP
+498 AET
-511 NDKMYGQLIRLG
+511 Y
-523 SGRDYKGKQELFKKI
+523 
-538 DQKEMLENLDV
+538 
-549 KGRKANAVGG
+549 A
-559 RIGYTNGGITKTK
+559 
-572 ADYEK
+572 K
-577 ELETKDD
+577 ELEYDVQEKISEPGYRGVVTEASDLDDTLKIIKSQKSEATKLR
-584 YEKED
+584 EKY
-589 NKILD
+589 
-594 ILDLQVQG
+594 
-602 AMSGKQQIE
+602 
-611 GAPPGITSDLK
+611 PGISKVL
-622 TLEIIANFDI
+622 L
-632 PLDDKINLYANYQ
+632 DKIVKDNNPQ
-645 RNKSRNRIEK
+645 RKAEVLASLDEVLTMMDKGMDEK
-655 ADQEVYLGEGA
+655 QI
-666 YRNREVGL
+666 
-674 NYNKDGEGFSADAK
+674 
-688 YNMDSEEPEFRFKY
+688 MDVLRKTTRT
-702 KKLFGGPKKRAKGGR
+702 KNATGGR
-717 IGFAAGGID
+717 IGFSVGGID

-757 QEAKIATK
+757 KEAKIATK

>member
-1 MSIKYLNPKSYGQVY
+1 MGKFIK
-16 QRLVNGYRKVK
+16 RLVNGYRKVK
-27 GKDPTGLDLIKI
+27 GKDPSGLDLIKI

-59 KITPFYEGRPSK
+59 KITPFYEERPSK

-175 RTKNKIKPAEEMI
+175 RTKNKIKPAEEI
-188 DKGDFD
+188 INEGDFD

-239 KFGKKSITT
+239 KFGKESITT
-248 ADKVARPES
+248 ADKVARPEK
-257 AITRDLFKRMS
+257 AITKEMFDAFNKRLKEKTKSYKQGDPITSENFGDTSFAPDMTGLNKAREMDDDIVKFRTENPAGKGRFTKAEVIITRLKNTIQGAKNNPDETS
-268 KKLKNKLPKKGEF
+268 DYVLKNFPNMIEELKNKPELANNENVFQTLAVEGLPK
-281 IEDGETPDYEY
+281 
-292 YAELLNDAEDSRGF
+292 N
-306 NVQGDETIEVLEDRL
+306 QRL
-321 KQLKDEEAYYY
+321 KVYDD
-332 GQYKA
+332 G
-337 GKLDPEPGEIN
+337 
-348 RSRLTF
+348 T
-354 LKNKSEEAEM
+354 
-364 SRDKRLITQDELEE
+364 
-378 LDSLEKRFEYLDLEE
+378 
-393 KAQDVNRKLTNSEI
+393 
-407 ERLKEINDSG
+407 
-417 YVDFQ
+417 VDFQ
-422 KEIDKINR
+422 TLKPTH
-430 NKKAYGGRIGYS
+430 
-442 GGGIVKFLN
+442 
-451 KVLGKQHL
+451 Q
-459 SEIKKTDPQ
+459 
-468 LYKGLLEVAPLFKKR
+468 FK
-483 DKEALIKY
+483 L
-491 MQKYLPE
+491 
-498 RSADEIEELVTGP
+498 
-511 NDKMYGQLIRLG
+511 
-523 SGRDYKGKQELFKKI
+523 
-538 DQKEMLENLDV
+538 
-549 KGRKANAVGG
+549 
-559 RIGYTNGGITKTK
+559 
-572 ADYEK
+572 
-577 ELETKDD
+577 
-584 YEKED
+584 KED
-589 NKILD
+589 IKR
-594 ILDLQVQG
+594 
-602 AMSGKQQIE
+602 K
-611 GAPPGITSDLK
+611 
-622 TLEIIANFDI
+622 
-632 PLDDKINLYANYQ
+632 
-645 RNKSRNRIEK
+645 
-655 ADQEVYLGEGA
+655 
-666 YRNREVGL
+666 L
-674 NYNKDGEGFSADAK
+674 NAE
-688 YNMDSEEPEFRFKY
+688 
-702 KKLFGGPKKRAKGGR
+702 GGR

-765 AAEQVVKRNEPPAY
+765 AAEQVVQRNEPPAY

-853 TQKSFTVT
+853 TQKTFTVT

-891 KKIVDEEK
+891 QKIVDGEK

>member
-16 QRLVNGYRKVK
+16 QKLVNGYRKVK
-27 GKDPTGLDLIKI
+27 GKDPSGLDLIKI

-59 KITPFYEGRPSK
+59 KITPFYEERPSK

-175 RTKNKIKPAEEMI
+175 RTKNKIKPAEEMV
-188 DKGDFD
+188 DEGDFD
-194 PSGFAGGGLAYMLG
+194 PSGFAGGGLAYLLG
-208 EPVRMFKG
+208 EEPVKMGKG
-216 GRIGYSVGAGKKGVQ
+216 GRIGYSIGAGKKGVQ

-248 ADKVARPES
+248 ADKIARPES

-430 NKKAYGGRIGYS
+430 NKKAYGGRIG
-442 GGGIVKFLN
+442 
-451 KVLGKQHL
+451 
-459 SEIKKTDPQ
+459 
-468 LYKGLLEVAPLFKKR
+468 
-483 DKEALIKY
+483 
-491 MQKYLPE
+491 
-498 RSADEIEELVTGP
+498 
-511 NDKMYGQLIRLG
+511 
-523 SGRDYKGKQELFKKI
+523 
-538 DQKEMLENLDV
+538 
-549 KGRKANAVGG
+549 
-559 RIGYTNGGITKTK
+559 
-572 ADYEK
+572 
-577 ELETKDD
+577 
-584 YEKED
+584 
-589 NKILD
+589 
-594 ILDLQVQG
+594 
-602 AMSGKQQIE
+602 
-611 GAPPGITSDLK
+611 
-622 TLEIIANFDI
+622 
-632 PLDDKINLYANYQ
+632 
-645 RNKSRNRIEK
+645 
-655 ADQEVYLGEGA
+655 
-666 YRNREVGL
+666 
-674 NYNKDGEGFSADAK
+674 
-688 YNMDSEEPEFRFKY
+688 
-702 KKLFGGPKKRAKGGR
+702 
-717 IGFAAGGID
+717 FAAGGID

-757 QEAKIATK
+757 KEAKIATK

-779 VFDLVEI
+779 VFDLVKI

-853 TQKSFTVT
+853 TQKAFTVT

-891 KKIVDEEK
+891 QKIVDEEK

>member
-16 QRLVNGYRKVK
+16 QKLVNGYRKVK
-27 GKDPTGLDLIKI
+27 GKDPSGLDLIKI

-59 KITPFYEGRPSK
+59 KITPFYEERPSK

-216 GRIGYSVGAGKKGVQ
+216 GRIGYSIGAGKKGVQ

-239 KFGKKSITT
+239 KFGKESITT
-248 ADKVARPES
+248 ADKVARPEK
-257 AITRDLFKRMS
+257 AITKEMFDAFNKRLKEKTKSYKQGDPITSENFGDTSFAPDMTGLNKAREMDDDIVKFRTENPAGKGRFTKAEVIITRLENTIQGAKNNPDETS
-268 KKLKNKLPKKGEF
+268 DYVLKNFPNMIEELKNKPELANNENVFQTLAVEGLPK
-281 IEDGETPDYEY
+281 
-292 YAELLNDAEDSRGF
+292 N
-306 NVQGDETIEVLEDRL
+306 QRL
-321 KQLKDEEAYYY
+321 KVYDDGTVDFETLKPTH
-332 GQYKA
+332 QF
-337 GKLDPEPGEIN
+337 KLKEDI
-348 RSRLTF
+348 
-354 LKNKSEEAEM
+354 K
-364 SRDKRLITQDELEE
+364 
-378 LDSLEKRFEYLDLEE
+378 
-393 KAQDVNRKLTNSEI
+393 RKL
-407 ERLKEINDSG
+407 
-417 YVDFQ
+417 
-422 KEIDKINR
+422 
-430 NKKAYGGRIGYS
+430 
-442 GGGIVKFLN
+442 
-451 KVLGKQHL
+451 
-459 SEIKKTDPQ
+459 
-468 LYKGLLEVAPLFKKR
+468 
-483 DKEALIKY
+483 
-491 MQKYLPE
+491 
-498 RSADEIEELVTGP
+498 
-511 NDKMYGQLIRLG
+511 
-523 SGRDYKGKQELFKKI
+523 
-538 DQKEMLENLDV
+538 
-549 KGRKANAVGG
+549 NA
-559 RIGYTNGGITKTK
+559 
-572 ADYEK
+572 E
-577 ELETKDD
+577 
-584 YEKED
+584 
-589 NKILD
+589 
-594 ILDLQVQG
+594 
-602 AMSGKQQIE
+602 
-611 GAPPGITSDLK
+611 
-622 TLEIIANFDI
+622 
-632 PLDDKINLYANYQ
+632 
-645 RNKSRNRIEK
+645 
-655 ADQEVYLGEGA
+655 
-666 YRNREVGL
+666 
-674 NYNKDGEGFSADAK
+674 
-688 YNMDSEEPEFRFKY
+688 
-702 KKLFGGPKKRAKGGR
+702 GGR

-765 AAEQVVKRNEPPAY
+765 AAEQVVQRNEPPAY
-779 VFDLVEI
+779 VFDLVKI

-838 LMYSQMDE
+838 LMYSQMEE

-853 TQKSFTVT
+853 TQKTFTVT

-891 KKIVDEEK
+891 QKIVDEEK

>member
-16 QRLVNGYRKVK
+16 QKLVNGYRKVK
-27 GKDPTGLDLIKI
+27 GKDPSGLDLIKI
-39 KLEAAEQIRNSEKII
+39 KLEAAEQIKNSEKII

-59 KITPFYEGRPSK
+59 KITPFYEERPSK

-188 DKGDFD
+188 DEGDFD

-248 ADKVARPES
+248 ADKIARPEK
-257 AITRDLFKRMS
+257 AITKEMFDAFNKRLKEKTTGPVQMSMDDLIKYRSENPAGKGRFTRAEAIIARLENTIQGAKDSPDETSDYVLKNFPNMIEE
-268 KKLKNKLPKKGEF
+268 LKNKPELANNENVWKELGMTGLPENQRFKIYDDGTVDFETLKPTHQF
-281 IEDGETPDYEY
+281 KLRED
-292 YAELLNDAEDSRGF
+292 
-306 NVQGDETIEVLEDRL
+306 I
-321 KQLKDEEAYYY
+321 K
-332 GQYKA
+332 
-337 GKLDPEPGEIN
+337 
-348 RSRLTF
+348 
-354 LKNKSEEAEM
+354 
-364 SRDKRLITQDELEE
+364 
-378 LDSLEKRFEYLDLEE
+378 
-393 KAQDVNRKLTNSEI
+393 RKLN
-407 ERLKEINDSG
+407 
-417 YVDFQ
+417 
-422 KEIDKINR
+422 
-430 NKKAYGGRIGYS
+430 
-442 GGGIVKFLN
+442 
-451 KVLGKQHL
+451 
-459 SEIKKTDPQ
+459 
-468 LYKGLLEVAPLFKKR
+468 
-483 DKEALIKY
+483 
-491 MQKYLPE
+491 
-498 RSADEIEELVTGP
+498 
-511 NDKMYGQLIRLG
+511 
-523 SGRDYKGKQELFKKI
+523 
-538 DQKEMLENLDV
+538 
-549 KGRKANAVGG
+549 
-559 RIGYTNGGITKTK
+559 
-572 ADYEK
+572 
-577 ELETKDD
+577 
-584 YEKED
+584 
-589 NKILD
+589 
-594 ILDLQVQG
+594 
-602 AMSGKQQIE
+602 
-611 GAPPGITSDLK
+611 
-622 TLEIIANFDI
+622 
-632 PLDDKINLYANYQ
+632 
-645 RNKSRNRIEK
+645 
-655 ADQEVYLGEGA
+655 
-666 YRNREVGL
+666 
-674 NYNKDGEGFSADAK
+674 
-688 YNMDSEEPEFRFKY
+688 
-702 KKLFGGPKKRAKGGR
+702 AKGGR
-717 IGFAAGGID
+717 IGFSAGGID

-745 TKTGLFGLLKGK
+745 TKTGLFGLLKSK
-757 QEAKIATK
+757 QEGKIATK
-765 AAEQVVKRNEPPAY
+765 AAEQVVQRNEPPAY
-779 VFDLVEI
+779 VFDLVKI

-808 YKGVDLYETP
+808 YKGVELYETP

-861 DYEEATVRPDAE
+861 DYEEATVRPDFE

>member
-16 QRLVNGYRKVK
+16 QKLVNGYRKVK
-27 GKDPTGLDLIKI
+27 GKDPSGLDLIKI

-59 KITPFYEGRPSK
+59 KITPFYEERPSK

-188 DKGDFD
+188 DEGDFD

-248 ADKVARPES
+248 ADKIARPEK
-257 AITRDLFKRMS
+257 AITKEMFDAFNKRLKEKTKSYKQGDPITSENFGDTSFAPDMTGLNKAREMDDDIVKFRTENPAGKGRFTKAEVIITRLKNTIQGAKNNPDETS
-268 KKLKNKLPKKGEF
+268 DYVLKNFPNMIEELKNKPELANNENVFQTLAVEGLPK
-281 IEDGETPDYEY
+281 
-292 YAELLNDAEDSRGF
+292 N
-306 NVQGDETIEVLEDRL
+306 QRL
-321 KQLKDEEAYYY
+321 KVYDDGTVDFETLKPTH
-332 GQYKA
+332 QF
-337 GKLDPEPGEIN
+337 KLKEDI
-348 RSRLTF
+348 
-354 LKNKSEEAEM
+354 K
-364 SRDKRLITQDELEE
+364 
-378 LDSLEKRFEYLDLEE
+378 
-393 KAQDVNRKLTNSEI
+393 RKL
-407 ERLKEINDSG
+407 
-417 YVDFQ
+417 
-422 KEIDKINR
+422 
-430 NKKAYGGRIGYS
+430 
-442 GGGIVKFLN
+442 
-451 KVLGKQHL
+451 
-459 SEIKKTDPQ
+459 
-468 LYKGLLEVAPLFKKR
+468 
-483 DKEALIKY
+483 
-491 MQKYLPE
+491 
-498 RSADEIEELVTGP
+498 
-511 NDKMYGQLIRLG
+511 
-523 SGRDYKGKQELFKKI
+523 
-538 DQKEMLENLDV
+538 
-549 KGRKANAVGG
+549 NA
-559 RIGYTNGGITKTK
+559 
-572 ADYEK
+572 E
-577 ELETKDD
+577 
-584 YEKED
+584 
-589 NKILD
+589 
-594 ILDLQVQG
+594 
-602 AMSGKQQIE
+602 
-611 GAPPGITSDLK
+611 
-622 TLEIIANFDI
+622 
-632 PLDDKINLYANYQ
+632 
-645 RNKSRNRIEK
+645 
-655 ADQEVYLGEGA
+655 
-666 YRNREVGL
+666 
-674 NYNKDGEGFSADAK
+674 
-688 YNMDSEEPEFRFKY
+688 
-702 KKLFGGPKKRAKGGR
+702 GGR
-717 IGFAAGGID
+717 IGFSVGGID

-757 QEAKIATK
+757 KEAKIATK

-861 DYEEATVRPDAE
+861 DYEEATVRPDFE

>member
-16 QRLVNGYRKVK
+16 QKLVNGYRKVK
-27 GKDPTGLDLIKI
+27 GKDPSGLDLIKI

-175 RTKNKIKPAEEMI
+175 RTKNKIKPAEEI
-188 DKGDFD
+188 INEGDFD

-216 GRIGYSVGAGKKGVQ
+216 GRIGYSIGAGKKGVQ

-248 ADKVARPES
+248 ADKIARPEK
-257 AITRDLFKRMS
+257 AITKEMFDAF
-268 KKLKNKLPKKGEF
+268 NK
-281 IEDGETPDYEY
+281 
-292 YAELLNDAEDSRGF
+292 
-306 NVQGDETIEVLEDRL
+306 
-321 KQLKDEEAYYY
+321 
-332 GQYKA
+332 
-337 GKLDPEPGEIN
+337 
-348 RSRLTF
+348 
-354 LKNKSEEAEM
+354 
-364 SRDKRLITQDELEE
+364 
-378 LDSLEKRFEYLDLEE
+378 
-393 KAQDVNRKLTNSEI
+393 
-407 ERLKEINDSG
+407 RLKEKTTPDTKNLEKTRGKYGSG
-417 YVDFQ
+417 ED
-422 KEIDKINR
+422 
-430 NKKAYGGRIGYS
+430 
-442 GGGIVKFLN
+442 
-451 KVLGKQHL
+451 
-459 SEIKKTDPQ
+459 
-468 LYKGLLEVAPLFKKR
+468 LYKIFKKEGITINQAV
-483 DKEALIKY
+483 KEAL
-491 MQKYLPE
+491 
-498 RSADEIEELVTGP
+498 ADMP
-511 NDKMYGQLIRLG
+511 RL
-523 SGRDYKGKQELFKKI
+523 SG
-538 DQKEMLENLDV
+538 
-549 KGRKANAVGG
+549 
-559 RIGYTNGGITKTK
+559 
-572 ADYEK
+572 
-577 ELETKDD
+577 
-584 YEKED
+584 
-589 NKILD
+589 
-594 ILDLQVQG
+594 
-602 AMSGKQQIE
+602 
-611 GAPPGITSDLK
+611 
-622 TLEIIANFDI
+622 
-632 PLDDKINLYANYQ
+632 
-645 RNKSRNRIEK
+645 
-655 ADQEVYLGEGA
+655 
-666 YRNREVGL
+666 
-674 NYNKDGEGFSADAK
+674 DAK
-688 YNMDSEEPEFRFKY
+688 YDADAVAEVVYQKLDIDPDTLNQYHVLDVYDKAY
-702 KKLFGGPKKRAKGGR
+702 NLLTKNKKLTPKESFLKQYFAKKSKEKDMYEQAAQREMDAMEAAADVGMKEPMGLTNEEIYAKYQNKISDDLLKKIVIDDNPQRRAEVMATLDEAMTMMEKGMDPDQILNIIKNTTRTKNAKGGR
-717 IGFAAGGID
+717 IGFSAGGID

-891 KKIVDEEK
+891 QKIVDEEK

>member
-248 ADKVARPES
+248 ADKVARPEK
-257 AITRDLFKRMS
+257 AVVKDLFDEFNKRF
-268 KKLKNKLPKKGEF
+268 KEKT
-281 IEDGETPDYEY
+281 TPD
-292 YAELLNDAEDSRGF
+292 
-306 NVQGDETIEVLEDRL
+306 T
-321 KQLKDEEAYYY
+321 KD
-332 GQYKA
+332 
-337 GKLDPEPGEIN
+337 
-348 RSRLTF
+348 
-354 LKNKSEEAEM
+354 
-364 SRDKRLITQDELEE
+364 
-378 LDSLEKRFEYLDLEE
+378 LEKARGKYGSGEDFY
-393 KAQDVNRKLTNSEI
+393 KI
-407 ERLKEINDSG
+407 LKKEGITINQA
-417 YVDFQ
+417 V
-422 KEIDKINR
+422 
-430 NKKAYGGRIGYS
+430 
-442 GGGIVKFLN
+442 
-451 KVLGKQHL
+451 
-459 SEIKKTDPQ
+459 
-468 LYKGLLEVAPLFKKR
+468 
-483 DKEALIKY
+483 KEALADMPRLSGDAKY
-491 MQKYLPE
+491 DADAVAEVVYQKLDIDPDTLNQYHVL
-498 RSADEIEELVTGP
+498 DVY
-511 NDKMYGQLIRLG
+511 DKAYNLLTKNKKLTPKESFLKQ
-523 SGRDYKGKQELFKKI
+523 YFAKKQKEKQETYKDMYQKAADDSLKKM
-538 DQKEMLENLDV
+538 DPEAETY
-549 KGRKANAVGG
+549 A
-559 RIGYTNGGITKTK
+559 
-572 ADYEK
+572 K
-577 ELETKDD
+577 ELEYDVQEKISEPGYRGVVTEASDLDDTLKIIESQKSEATKLREQ
-584 YEKED
+584 YPGISEALL
-589 NKILD
+589 NKIVKDNNPQRKAEVLASLD
-594 ILDLQVQG
+594 EVLTMMDKGMDQ
-602 AMSGKQQIE
+602 KQIM
-611 GAPPGITSDLK
+611 DVLK
-622 TLEIIANFDI
+622 NTTRTKNAT
-632 PLDDKINLYANYQ
+632 
-645 RNKSRNRIEK
+645 
-655 ADQEVYLGEGA
+655 
-666 YRNREVGL
+666 
-674 NYNKDGEGFSADAK
+674 
-688 YNMDSEEPEFRFKY
+688 
-702 KKLFGGPKKRAKGGR
+702 GGR
-717 IGFAAGGID
+717 IGFSVGGID

-757 QEAKIATK
+757 KEAKIATK

-838 LMYSQMDE
+838 IMYSQMDE

>member
-16 QRLVNGYRKVK
+16 QKLVNGYRKVK

-59 KITPFYEGRPSK
+59 KITPFYEERPSK

-188 DKGDFD
+188 DEGDFD

-248 ADKVARPES
+248 ADKIARPEK
-257 AITRDLFKRMS
+257 AITKEMFDEF
-268 KKLKNKLPKKGEF
+268 NK
-281 IEDGETPDYEY
+281 
-292 YAELLNDAEDSRGF
+292 
-306 NVQGDETIEVLEDRL
+306 
-321 KQLKDEEAYYY
+321 
-332 GQYKA
+332 
-337 GKLDPEPGEIN
+337 
-348 RSRLTF
+348 
-354 LKNKSEEAEM
+354 
-364 SRDKRLITQDELEE
+364 
-378 LDSLEKRFEYLDLEE
+378 
-393 KAQDVNRKLTNSEI
+393 
-407 ERLKEINDSG
+407 RLKEKTTPDTKNLEKTRGKYGSG
-417 YVDFQ
+417 ED
-422 KEIDKINR
+422 
-430 NKKAYGGRIGYS
+430 
-442 GGGIVKFLN
+442 
-451 KVLGKQHL
+451 
-459 SEIKKTDPQ
+459 
-468 LYKGLLEVAPLFKKR
+468 LYKIFKKEGITINQAV
-483 DKEALIKY
+483 KEAL
-491 MQKYLPE
+491 
-498 RSADEIEELVTGP
+498 ADMP
-511 NDKMYGQLIRLG
+511 RL
-523 SGRDYKGKQELFKKI
+523 SG
-538 DQKEMLENLDV
+538 
-549 KGRKANAVGG
+549 
-559 RIGYTNGGITKTK
+559 
-572 ADYEK
+572 
-577 ELETKDD
+577 
-584 YEKED
+584 
-589 NKILD
+589 
-594 ILDLQVQG
+594 
-602 AMSGKQQIE
+602 
-611 GAPPGITSDLK
+611 
-622 TLEIIANFDI
+622 
-632 PLDDKINLYANYQ
+632 
-645 RNKSRNRIEK
+645 
-655 ADQEVYLGEGA
+655 
-666 YRNREVGL
+666 
-674 NYNKDGEGFSADAK
+674 DAK
-688 YNMDSEEPEFRFKY
+688 YDADAVAEVVYQKLDIDPDTLNQYHVLDVYDKAY
-702 KKLFGGPKKRAKGGR
+702 NLLTKNKKLTPKESFLKQYFAKKSKEKDMYEQAAQREMDAMEAAADVGMKEPMGLTNEEIYAKYQNKISDDLLKKIVIDDNPQRRAEVMATLDEAMTMMEKGMDPDQILNIIKNTTRTKNAKGGR
-717 IGFAAGGID
+717 IGFSVGGID

-757 QEAKIATK
+757 KEAKIATK

-891 KKIVDEEK
+891 QKIVDEEK

>member
-16 QRLVNGYRKVK
+16 QKLVNGYRKVK

-59 KITPFYEGRPSK
+59 KITPFYEERPSK

-144 SRELQRIMKRE
+144 SRELQKIMKRE

-188 DKGDFD
+188 DEGDFD

-248 ADKVARPES
+248 ADKIARPES
-257 AITRDLFKRMS
+257 AVTRDMFKQFNERMKQKDLQKEYKQGDPITS
-268 KKLKNKLPKKGEF
+268 ENFGNTPFAPDTTDLKKAREMKRQLTDDE
-281 IEDGETPDYEY
+281 IEDYEEILGDSETWMNE
-292 YAELLNDAEDSRGF
+292 GT
-306 NVQGDETIEVLEDRL
+306 V
-321 KQLKDEEAYYY
+321 
-332 GQYKA
+332 
-337 GKLDPEPGEIN
+337 
-348 RSRLTF
+348 
-354 LKNKSEEAEM
+354 EEAEAAV
-364 SRDKRLITQDELEE
+364 KRRKEYEQQMYSEYKVEKQARKELEQA
-378 LDSLEKRFEYLDLEE
+378 Y
-393 KAQDVNRKLTNSEI
+393 
-407 ERLKEINDSG
+407 
-417 YVDFQ
+417 
-422 KEIDKINR
+422 KEIDFRMTGEDTKYEANELADMLAETRYKTEMSDLPQKTQIDLYGE
-430 NKKAYGGRIGYS
+430 AYDYLMEVKRDAANFKGATNIKTGKNIVTGEQELPLDPLTGKPRKLNAEGGRIGYS

-549 KGRKANAVGG
+549 KGRKANA
-559 RIGYTNGGITKTK
+559 T
-572 ADYEK
+572 
-577 ELETKDD
+577 
-584 YEKED
+584 
-589 NKILD
+589 
-594 ILDLQVQG
+594 
-602 AMSGKQQIE
+602 
-611 GAPPGITSDLK
+611 
-622 TLEIIANFDI
+622 
-632 PLDDKINLYANYQ
+632 
-645 RNKSRNRIEK
+645 
-655 ADQEVYLGEGA
+655 
-666 YRNREVGL
+666 
-674 NYNKDGEGFSADAK
+674 
-688 YNMDSEEPEFRFKY
+688 
-702 KKLFGGPKKRAKGGR
+702 GGR
-717 IGFAAGGID
+717 IGFSVGGID

>member
-188 DKGDFD
+188 DEGDFD

-248 ADKVARPES
+248 ADKIARPEK
-257 AITRDLFKRMS
+257 AITKEMFDAF
-268 KKLKNKLPKKGEF
+268 NK
-281 IEDGETPDYEY
+281 
-292 YAELLNDAEDSRGF
+292 
-306 NVQGDETIEVLEDRL
+306 
-321 KQLKDEEAYYY
+321 
-332 GQYKA
+332 
-337 GKLDPEPGEIN
+337 
-348 RSRLTF
+348 
-354 LKNKSEEAEM
+354 
-364 SRDKRLITQDELEE
+364 
-378 LDSLEKRFEYLDLEE
+378 
-393 KAQDVNRKLTNSEI
+393 
-407 ERLKEINDSG
+407 RLKEKTTPDTKNLEKTRGKYGSG
-417 YVDFQ
+417 ED
-422 KEIDKINR
+422 
-430 NKKAYGGRIGYS
+430 
-442 GGGIVKFLN
+442 
-451 KVLGKQHL
+451 
-459 SEIKKTDPQ
+459 
-468 LYKGLLEVAPLFKKR
+468 LYKIFKKEGITINQAV
-483 DKEALIKY
+483 KEAL
-491 MQKYLPE
+491 
-498 RSADEIEELVTGP
+498 ADMP
-511 NDKMYGQLIRLG
+511 RL
-523 SGRDYKGKQELFKKI
+523 SG
-538 DQKEMLENLDV
+538 
-549 KGRKANAVGG
+549 
-559 RIGYTNGGITKTK
+559 
-572 ADYEK
+572 
-577 ELETKDD
+577 
-584 YEKED
+584 
-589 NKILD
+589 
-594 ILDLQVQG
+594 
-602 AMSGKQQIE
+602 
-611 GAPPGITSDLK
+611 
-622 TLEIIANFDI
+622 
-632 PLDDKINLYANYQ
+632 
-645 RNKSRNRIEK
+645 
-655 ADQEVYLGEGA
+655 
-666 YRNREVGL
+666 
-674 NYNKDGEGFSADAK
+674 DAK
-688 YNMDSEEPEFRFKY
+688 YDADAVAEVVYQKLDIDPDTLNQYHVLDVYDKAY
-702 KKLFGGPKKRAKGGR
+702 NLLTKNKKLTPKESFLKQYFAKKSKEKDMYEQAAQREMDAMEAAADVGMKEPMGLTNEEIYAKYQNKISDDLLKKIVIDDNPQRRAEVMATLDEAMTMMEKGMDPDQILNIIKNTTRTKNATGGR
-717 IGFAAGGID
+717 IGFSAGGID